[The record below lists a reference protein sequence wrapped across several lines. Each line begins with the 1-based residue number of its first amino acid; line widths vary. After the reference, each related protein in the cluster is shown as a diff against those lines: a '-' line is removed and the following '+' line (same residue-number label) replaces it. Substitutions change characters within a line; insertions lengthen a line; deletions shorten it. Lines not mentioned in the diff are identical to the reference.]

1 LLRKAIEPFGWVTA
15 IRHDSVSQRPR
26 PDIPKRTRIN
36 STMSMSDTSTSR
48 SSSKPE
54 AAAIQEAPPSPRRVR
69 RQSKLTGMIARGMG
83 MQSTGASS
91 LNNHSNHHRSADNT
105 SKKTVVTN
113 NNTNRPLLENQESIR
128 IQQEH
133 ATIMKKIE
141 AATARARRDMDKIRK
156 ESLLKENKVRAE
168 MEQLAKELTHIELDE
183 AKRIKAVQE
192 REANELEKLVRE
204 LKRI

>member
-1 LLRKAIEPFGWVTA
+1 
-15 IRHDSVSQRPR
+15 
-26 PDIPKRTRIN
+26 
-36 STMSMSDTSTSR
+36 MSMSDTSTSR

-54 AAAIQEAPPSPRRVR
+54 AAAIQEASPPSPRRVR
-69 RQSKLTGMIARGMG
+69 RQSKLKGMISRGMG
-83 MQSTGASS
+83 LQNNGAAAISS
-91 LNNHSNHHRSADNT
+91 NSSNHQRTSSDNHSTVIYNT
-105 SKKTVVTN
+105 S
-113 NNTNRPLLENQESIR
+113 RPLLENQESIR

-133 ATIMKKIE
+133 SNIMKKIE
-141 AATARARRDMDKIRK
+141 AATARARRDMEKIRK

-168 MEQLAKELTHIELDE
+168 MEQLAKELTQIELDE